1 MASNIDSKD
10 ATPASTGTGE
20 HSLEVKP
27 AALSK
32 PAQDASSS
40 NAGISA
46 GKGVS
51 QMTTSV
57 LKGTLVDV
65 PLALTEGLH
74 NLPELY
80 GDKVRKHN
88 KITDWKSGTAEAG
101 KVWTLLAFH

>member
-1 MASNIDSKD
+1 
-10 ATPASTGTGE
+10 
-20 HSLEVKP
+20 
-27 AALSK
+27 
-32 PAQDASSS
+32 
-40 NAGISA
+40 
-46 GKGVS
+46 
-51 QMTTSV
+51 MTTSV

-101 KVWTLLAFH
+101 KVCTLLTVHQRPSKQIVEQA